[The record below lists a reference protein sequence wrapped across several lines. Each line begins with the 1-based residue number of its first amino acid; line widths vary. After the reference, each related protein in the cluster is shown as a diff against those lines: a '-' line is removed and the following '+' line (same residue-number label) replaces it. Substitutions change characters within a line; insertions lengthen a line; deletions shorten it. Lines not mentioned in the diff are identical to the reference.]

1 MARDQTSLPPNLA
14 KVGSLYKYKMSII
27 IYFCLVGRSDL
38 IGQFVPSLLS
48 SLSSSSMPST
58 TVSSPSQSQDVLKTM
73 YMYRVKQIQAF
84 MQGLPADQ
92 KPRNLTELKDLLKK
106 YNVNFQVSGCLC
118 DVAIAIVL

>member
-1 MARDQTSLPPNLA
+1 
-14 KVGSLYKYKMSII
+14 
-27 IYFCLVGRSDL
+27 
-38 IGQFVPSLLS
+38 
-48 SLSSSSMPST
+48 MPST

-118 DVAIAIVL
+118 DVAIVIVLYDAYK